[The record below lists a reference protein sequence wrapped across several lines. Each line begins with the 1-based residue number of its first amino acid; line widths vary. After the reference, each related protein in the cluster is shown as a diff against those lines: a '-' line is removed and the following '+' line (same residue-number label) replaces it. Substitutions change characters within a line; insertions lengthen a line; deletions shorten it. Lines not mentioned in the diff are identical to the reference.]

1 MTMCGTDTVTWRGVA
16 WRGLMLFVY
25 PVGIPLFR
33 FLHHDA
39 LQVAQWRGKKRELK
53 RKSDCCAWRAFDKR
67 TWWFELV
74 DSNAQIGGDLDARLV
89 LSVRSAV
96 AVWNVVVTIA
106 HIDAHHSLSLCEE
119 VGCFC
124 LG

>member
-1 MTMCGTDTVTWRGVA
+1 
-16 WRGLMLFVY
+16 MLFVY

-39 LQVAQWRGKKRELK
+39 LQVPQWRGKKRELK

-74 DSNAQIGGDLDARLV
+74 DCNAQIGGDLDARLV

-106 HIDAHHSLSLCEE
+106 HIDAHHSLSLSLSLC
-119 VGCFC
+119 VKKLVVFVWDDW
-124 LG
+124 LLPQLDAVLA